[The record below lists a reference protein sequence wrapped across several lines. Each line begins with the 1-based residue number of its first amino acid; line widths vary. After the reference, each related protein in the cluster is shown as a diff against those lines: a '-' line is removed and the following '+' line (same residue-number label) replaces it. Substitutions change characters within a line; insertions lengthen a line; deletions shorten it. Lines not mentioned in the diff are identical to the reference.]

1 MNRVAGKTVQDLGQ
15 LGQVYLT
22 PSNILISVSLGV
34 SRCLSVSLGVS
45 RCLSMSFG
53 VSRCLSMSLDVSR
66 CLSMSFDVSRCLSM
80 SLDVSRC
87 LSVSLGVSRCL
98 SVPCSC
104 SCSTGTNGAKDGR
117 VPALSL
123 FQQEDRDNTGV
134 LTFVG
139 VAALL
144 AGTSHSPVH

>member
-1 MNRVAGKTVQDLGQ
+1 M
-15 LGQVYLT
+15 
-22 PSNILISVSLGV
+22 SLGV
-34 SRCLSVSLGVS
+34 FRCLSVSLGV
-45 RCLSMSFG
+45 F
-53 VSRCLSMSLDVSR
+53 
-66 CLSMSFDVSRCLSM
+66 
-80 SLDVSRC
+80 RC
-87 LSVSLGVSRCL
+87 LSVSLCL
-98 SVPCSC
+98 SVPC

-144 AGTSHSPVH
+144 AGTSHSPLH